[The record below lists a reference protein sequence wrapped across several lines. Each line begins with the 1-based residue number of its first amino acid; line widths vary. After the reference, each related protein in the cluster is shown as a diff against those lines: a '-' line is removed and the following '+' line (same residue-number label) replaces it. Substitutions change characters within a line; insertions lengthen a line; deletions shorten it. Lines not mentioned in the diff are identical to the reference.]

1 MGKWARPSWNG
12 LNFHIS
18 LRPPTKKQEQTIGA
32 LLRDRGRCYSSR
44 ERLARKKNKSR
55 HKHRQQRSIPSPNSK
70 KHNLPVE
77 GLAYEPAALH
87 GLHERQDLEVG
98 HLLDLIVR
106 RLEEVLLRHQ
116 HSLLEEVRVNRQA
129 VLLLD
134 ELQ

>member
-1 MGKWARPSWNG
+1 MRATAAATTSATTPYPSS
-12 LNFHIS
+12 S
-18 LRPPTKKQEQTIGA
+18 LLKKE
-32 LLRDRGRCYSSR
+32 
-44 ERLARKKNKSR
+44 
-55 HKHRQQRSIPSPNSK
+55 NS
-70 KHNLPVE
+70 PVE

-134 ELQ
+134 ELVSPRQRSDAGGESQEKDR